1 MVMSVETPV
10 RTVKLQRLILI
21 ALLMS
26 GVSPSMVHAFPFSY
40 LQLES
45 TISADTLANGDSI
58 SLDITV
64 KNEEKPP
71 SYEPAVVA
79 TNTVVTIDFPP
90 GATNLVSPD
99 CVQAD
104 TDTLTCELPELS
116 IGSVVNL
123 VASATLNTEG
133 YRELT
138 MTLDAD
144 DLFAGAQV
152 VKKRITVVAQPP
164 DLSPIDLE
172 NKLTTTGNETEVSDF
187 VYVTATVRNS
197 HPANTV
203 NFPAFELLVPES
215 LTLVERDDGC
225 DYAGNVA
232 TCELLALPPLA
243 ESKISFELIGKTID
257 PEVTIIGSVNS
268 TQPDA
273 LLQNNESQLVT
284 SVIPFEAEVL
294 CGASNPL
301 CFGSADNGDPG
312 DTDNSNNELIADN
325 AGNVSD
331 EVVGSE
337 LEPASATDESADS
350 GGGSMPVFLSLFLL
364 LLAGLVRRK
373 GWR

>member
-1 MVMSVETPV
+1 MSSF
-10 RTVKLQRLILI
+10 I
-21 ALLMS
+21 A
-26 GVSPSMVHAFPFSY
+26 PIANAFPFSY

-45 TISADTLANGDSI
+45 SINSDSFVSGDSI
-58 SLDITV
+58 SLDIV
-64 KNEEKPP
+64 VINEEKPP
-71 SYEPAVVA
+71 SYEPAAVA

-99 CVQAD
+99 CVQTEAA
-104 TDTLTCELPELS
+104 TLHCELPELS

-152 VKKRITVVAQPP
+152 DKKRITVVAQPP

-172 NKLTTTGNETEVSDF
+172 NKLTITGNETEVGGF
-187 VYVTATVRNS
+187 VYVTATVRNL

-243 ESKISFELIGKTID
+243 ESKISFELIGKTMD
-257 PEVTIIGSVNS
+257 PEITITGSVNS
-268 TQPDA
+268 TQPDV
-273 LLQNNESQLVT
+273 LSQNNESQLVT
-284 SVIPFEAEVL
+284 SVIPFEAEIL

-301 CFGSADNGDPG
+301 CFGSTDNGAPG

-325 AGNVSD
+325 AGNATD
-331 EVVGSE
+331 EVIGSE

-364 LLAGLVRRK
+364 LLAGLVRRT